1 MSRHLKGLLMTVF
14 AVILLSPDSVL
25 ISLVED
31 SSKEIDSWTVLFWR
45 GLLYAGG
52 VSLLVFLKYRLNTFQ
67 EFKSIGKGGLLI
79 GLFSGISTGTF
90 VFAIVYTS
98 IANALVIISTG
109 PIMIAIVSW
118 FLLKEKSSLITWIS
132 MIIVFVGIYIVMFG
146 SFEGYLGRP
155 TDEALGAVNTN
166 KDALVGDIFA
176 LITAIMMGFTFTLTR
191 KYKEV
196 NMVPVNAIGGLIAA
210 ILALTMADT
219 ILVPREVVPHII
231 AMGAILSVSFSLIT
245 IAPRYMPA
253 AEVGM
258 IMPLETVLGTLIA
271 WVWITEVPSI
281 DALIGGS
288 IVIITLFCH
297 SWYSTKLARNQLS

>member
-1 MSRHLKGLLMTVF
+1 MTVF

-31 SSKEIDSWTVLFWR
+31 SSNEIDSWTVLFWR
-45 GLLYAGG
+45 GLLYAIG
-52 VSLLVFLKYRLNTFQ
+52 VSLLVFLKYRLNTFD

-118 FLLKEKSSLITWIS
+118 FLLKEKSSLITWMS

-146 SFEGYLGRP
+146 GFEGYLGAP
-155 TDEALGAVNTN
+155 QDDALGAVNTN

-271 WVWITEVPSI
+271 WVWITEVPSVN
-281 DALIGGS
+281 ALVGGS

-297 SWYSTKLARNQLS
+297 SWYSTRLARNQLS

>member
-1 MSRHLKGLLMTVF
+1 MTRHLKGLLMTVF

-25 ISLVED
+25 IRLVEEA
-31 SSKEIDSWTVLFWR
+31 SPEVDSWTVLFWR
-45 GLLYAGG
+45 GLLYAVG
-52 VSLLVFLKYRLNTFQ
+52 VSSLVFLKYRSTAIN

-98 IANALVIISTG
+98 IANTLVIISTG

-118 FLLKEKSSLITWIS
+118 FLLKEKSSLITWVS
-132 MIIVFVGIYIVMFG
+132 MVIVFVGIYIVMSGNFG
-146 SFEGYLGRP
+146 GK
-155 TDEALGAVNTN
+155 N
-166 KDALVGDIFA
+166 LVGDLFA
-176 LITAIMMGFTFTLTR
+176 LVTAVMMGFTFTLTR
-191 KYKEV
+191 KYKDV

-210 ILALTMADT
+210 LLALVMADT
-219 ILVPREVVPHII
+219 IAVPPQVVKYII
-231 AMGAILSVSFSLIT
+231 AMGVILSISFSLIT

-271 WVWITEVPSI
+271 WYVINEEPSMN
-281 DALIGGS
+281 ALIGGA
-288 IVIITLFCH
+288 IVIVTLFCH
-297 SWYSTKLARNQLS
+297 SWYSTKLARGQLT

>member
-1 MSRHLKGLLMTVF
+1 MTVF

-146 SFEGYLGRP
+146 GFEGYLGRP